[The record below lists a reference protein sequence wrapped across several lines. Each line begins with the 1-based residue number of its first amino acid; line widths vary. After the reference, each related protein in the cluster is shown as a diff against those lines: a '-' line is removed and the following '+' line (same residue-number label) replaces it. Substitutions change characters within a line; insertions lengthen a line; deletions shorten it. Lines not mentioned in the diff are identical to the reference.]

1 MCLVVRLRV
10 DVGSPEAHKGTE
22 AIQKGLVM
30 SNTLNV
36 RITTR
41 SSPTGDVYEGTVSI
55 ADVRPT
61 KLVRRADG
69 TTLFPTRSALCGT
82 ARNVAKRLGYT
93 DVAFTDP
100 AQSQTKAT
108 AKKAAKKSSTATSTT
123 SSTSSTSTAS
133 NSEAR
138 RSEAT
143 ESRRSNQTAR

>member
-1 MCLVVRLRV
+1 
-10 DVGSPEAHKGTE
+10 
-22 AIQKGLVM
+22 M

-41 SSPTGDVYEGTVSI
+41 SSPTGDVYEGTVNI

-69 TTLFPTRSALCGT
+69 TTLFPTRSAVCGT

-100 AQSQTKAT
+100 AQQSQTKAT
-108 AKKAAKKSSTATSTT
+108 AKKAAKKSSTT
-123 SSTSSTSTAS
+123 TSTAS
-133 NSEAR
+133 NSTSSTAGSSEAR
-138 RSEAT
+138 RS
-143 ESRRSNQTAR
+143 

>member
-1 MCLVVRLRV
+1 
-10 DVGSPEAHKGTE
+10 
-22 AIQKGLVM
+22 M

-123 SSTSSTSTAS
+123 SSTSTAS

-138 RSEAT
+138 RSQAT
-143 ESRRSNQTAR
+143 ESRRSN

>member
-10 DVGSPEAHKGTE
+10 DVGSPEGHKGTE

-123 SSTSSTSTAS
+123 SSTSTAS

-138 RSEAT
+138 RSQAT
-143 ESRRSNQTAR
+143 ESRRSN